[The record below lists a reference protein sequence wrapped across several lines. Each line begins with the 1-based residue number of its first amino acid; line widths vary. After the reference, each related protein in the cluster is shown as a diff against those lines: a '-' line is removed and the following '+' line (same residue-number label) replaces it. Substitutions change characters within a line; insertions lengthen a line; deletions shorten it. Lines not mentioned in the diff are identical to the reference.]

1 MRQRGAKT
9 ARRSHPRF
17 DPAAQPA
24 EPRALGRISR
34 GSADAATGDRRSGSS
49 GRMPMICSSPNC
61 FVSCPVLSC
70 GRNATSDDLSWIT
83 TSRVGRSSTRMC
95 NRFAQRDGGRGLHLL
110 GADCPRILL
119 TIVAQGGSA
128 PPHHQIAAFHTPRP
142 KSAAA
147 RATLPQ
153 PAEPPQRCSPS
164 RTSRHANGAMPVRA
178 PPAACRQTAARHD
191 CDHRWFATR
200 ATRRKARPASRR

>member
-95 NRFAQRDGGRGLHLL
+95 NRFAQREGGRGQHFF
-110 GADCPRILL
+110 GADGPRIPL
-119 TIVAQGGSA
+119 TIVAQGGIGIHSPPKRRARSSA
-128 PPHHQIAAFHTPRP
+128 SQVGG
-142 KSAAA
+142 
-147 RATLPQ
+147 RADN
-153 PAEPPQRCSPS
+153 PS
-164 RTSRHANGAMPVRA
+164 
-178 PPAACRQTAARHD
+178 
-191 CDHRWFATR
+191 
-200 ATRRKARPASRR
+200 PASRTTARVQPQPDQPSCQRAMPARGPPADH